1 MDVVDVPVYRC
12 LATLCSAALKV
23 RIKKRGR
30 GRKEGLVGGEARGK
44 GMLQAI
50 SFGRESLMIGKVTDF
65 LLLLLSYQPTTGV
78 KRSQISR
85 ITSLRR
91 RSIGVIPKPRPNV
104 AP

>member
-1 MDVVDVPVYRC
+1 MRV
-12 LATLCSAALKV
+12 
-23 RIKKRGR
+23 KKRGR

-50 SFGRESLMIGKVTDF
+50 SFENWLLIANFGRESLMIGKVTDF

-91 RSIGVIPKPRPNV
+91 SIGVIPKPRPNV